1 MIDDTSMDNLGKFG
15 QVLTSWYKIGQVWTS
30 WDVLGPV
37 WEQLGK
43 IGTN

>member
-15 QVLTSWYKIGQVWTS
+15 QVRTS